1 MNKTLEERVMEYVY
15 RDGYQPVKPKVI
27 ARKIG
32 LSTTEERRELKK
44 VIKRLVKRGKL
55 AYGASHLVRRGGEER
70 KKRELI
76 GVFRRTRKGDGLV
89 IPKSA
94 PGQPK
99 LPPVFVPR
107 RRTLD
112 ASTGDV
118 VRIRIGRE
126 VVEPGQRV
134 RGAVVEILERETHR
148 FVGTYA
154 EPGGMGMVT
163 VDGGVFAQPVPVGDP
178 GAKNVAPG
186 DKVVIELVRFPSHMR
201 PGEGV
206 IVEVLGPK
214 GAPGV
219 DTLTV
224 MREYDLPEAFPEEVL
239 AAGHQVAESYEESVP
254 KDRRDLTGVPII
266 TIDPADARDFDDAI
280 SLKRLENGNW
290 LLGVHIADVAHFV
303 QPGSV
308 LDREARERAT
318 SVYLPDRVL
327 PMLPETISNLVASLQ
342 PDRVR
347 LARTA
352 QIELSPTGTRLHV
365 EVFRSA
371 IRSCRRFSY
380 EEVDDYLADR
390 EAWRDKLTPEVHRLL
405 GEMHQLAMVLRSRR
419 LERGAIELHLPEVK
433 IDLDR
438 DGRVVGA
445 HKVEHTESHQI
456 IEEFMLAA
464 NEAVA
469 ETLSDQQIAFLR
481 RVHEAPDPRK
491 LKALT
496 QFVRELGYE
505 CQSLESRFEIK
516 RVLAEVRD
524 RPEEAAVNLAVLRSM
539 QKAIYSPED
548 IGHYALNM
556 THYCHF
562 TSPIRRYPDLTVH
575 RIFDLLEAG
584 KTPPRDPEPLYTLGE
599 HCSEREQRAE
609 DAERELIKIKLLML
623 LSQRIGQEMPAVV
636 TGVEEFGLF
645 VQGTDLPAEGLVH
658 VTTLQDD
665 YYHYD
670 EQTHALVGY
679 RQGNHYRLG
688 DAVRVEI
695 ARVDIDRR
703 EVDFRLLGHLKQGAR
718 KRKTADELTPQR
730 RGKKG
735 RRGRGTDSGR
745 RTSGRKLKAKAS
757 GTRRSRT
764 AKKKTSRRKR
774 RL

>member
-1 MNKTLEERVMEYVY
+1 MNASNASLEERVLKHVY
-15 RDGYQPVKPKVI
+15 REGYQPVKPKVI
-27 ARKIG
+27 AKKLG
-32 LSTTEERRELKK
+32 LTTTEEKRELKK
-44 VIKRLVKRGKL
+44 AIRRLVKQGKL
-55 AYGASHLVRRGGEER
+55 AYGASHLVRRGGEEQ
-70 KKRELI
+70 KKREI
-76 GVFRRTRKGDGLV
+76 VGVFRRTRKGDGLV
-89 IPKSA
+89 IPKA
-94 PGQPK
+94 IPGQGK
-99 LPPVFVPR
+99 LPAIFVPR

-118 VRIRIGRE
+118 VRVRVLRE
-126 VVEPGQRV
+126 STEGDRL
-134 RGAVVEILERETHR
+134 RGSVVEIVQRETHR

-154 EPGGMGMVT
+154 ERDGWGVVS

-186 DKVVIELVRFPSHMR
+186 DKVVIELVRFPSHYQ

-239 AAGHQVAESYEESVP
+239 EAGRRVAEAYREEVP
-254 KDRRDLTGVPII
+254 ADRRDLTDWTII
-266 TIDPADARDFDDAI
+266 TIDPVDARDFDDAI
-280 SLKRLENGNW
+280 SLERLPNGNW
-290 LLGVHIADVAHFV
+290 QLGVHIADVAHFV
-303 QPGSV
+303 RPGSK
-308 LDREARERAT
+308 LDHEARERAT

-347 LARTA
+347 LARTVLM
-352 QIELSPTGTRLHV
+352 ELAPEGTRLHV

-380 EEVDDYLADR
+380 EEVDAYLADR
-390 EAWRDKLTPEVHRLL
+390 ESWRKKLTPQVHRLL
-405 GEMHQLAMVLRSRR
+405 GQMHELAMVLRKRR
-419 LERGAIELHLPEVK
+419 LERGALELHLPEVK

-445 HKVEHTESHQI
+445 HTVEHTESHQI
-456 IEEFMLAA
+456 IEEFMLLA
-464 NEAVA
+464 NESVA
-469 ETLSDQQIAFLR
+469 LTLSDQEIAFLR
-481 RVHEAPDPRK
+481 RIHEAPDPRK

-496 QFVRELGYE
+496 RFVRELGYE
-505 CQSLESRFEIK
+505 CQSLESRFEIQ
-516 RVLAEVRD
+516 RVLDAVRGK
-524 RPEEAAVNLAVLRSM
+524 PEEAAVNLAVLRSM
-539 QKAIYSPED
+539 QKAIYSPEAV
-548 IGHYALNM
+548 GHYALNM

-584 KTPPRDPEPLYTLGE
+584 GTPPRDPEPLYGLAE

-609 DAERELIKIKLLML
+609 DAERELIKIKLLTL
-623 LSQRIGQEMPAVV
+623 LAGKIGERMPAVI

-670 EQTHALVGY
+670 EEAHALVGY
-679 RQGNHYRLG
+679 RKGNHFRLG
-688 DAVRVEI
+688 DSVEVEI
-695 ARVDIDRR
+695 ARVDVDRR
-703 EVDFRLLGHLKQGAR
+703 EVDFRLIGHLAR
-718 KRKTADELTPQR
+718 AARDRKTADELAPHR
-730 RGKKG
+730 RGKVG
-735 RRGRGTDSGR
+735 RRGRGAGQGGRKSKIKGQVGGR
-745 RTSGRKLKAKAS
+745 RG
-757 GTRRSRT
+757 GP
-764 AKKKTSRRKR
+764 KKTGRRRR

>member
-1 MNKTLEERVMEYVY
+1 MKKTLQEQIIKYVY
-15 RDGYQPVKPKVI
+15 REGYQPVKPKVI
-27 ARKIG
+27 ARKLG
-32 LSTTEERRELKK
+32 LETADEKKALKRA
-44 VIKRLVKRGKL
+44 IKELVKRGKL
-55 AYGASHLVRRGGEER
+55 TYGSSHLVRRGGEER
-70 KKRELI
+70 KSQEVI

-89 IPKSA
+89 IPRSA
-94 PGQPK
+94 PGQGK
-99 LPPVFVPR
+99 LPALFIPR
-107 RRTLD
+107 RRTMD

-118 VRIRIGRE
+118 VRVRVSSRPAA
-126 VVEPGQRV
+126 PGDKV
-134 RGAVVEILERETHR
+134 RGSVLEILQRETHR
-148 FVGTYA
+148 FVGSYA
-154 EPGGMGMVT
+154 EPGGMALVT
-163 VDGGVFAQPVPVGDP
+163 VDGNVFSSPVPVGDP

-186 DKVVIELVRFPSHMR
+186 DKVVIELVRFPSHSN

-224 MREYDLPEAFPEEVL
+224 MREYDLPEEFPEEVL
-239 AAGHQVAESYEESVP
+239 AAGHAVAESYREEVP
-254 KDRRDLTGVPII
+254 RDRRDLTAWPIV
-266 TIDPADARDFDDAI
+266 TIDPVDARDFDDAI
-280 SLKRLENGNW
+280 SLERLDSGNW

-308 LDREARERAT
+308 LDEEARHRAT

-347 LARTA
+347 LAKTA
-352 QIELSPTGTRLHV
+352 LIELSPEGTRLHV

-371 IRSCRRFSY
+371 IRSRRRFSY
-380 EEVDDYLADR
+380 EEVDDYLADA
-390 EAWRDKLTPEVHRLL
+390 EAWREKLAPEVHALL
-405 GEMHQLAMVLRSRR
+405 GMMDELAMVMRRRR

-445 HKVEHTESHQI
+445 HKVEQTESHQI

-464 NEAVA
+464 NEGVA
-469 ETLSDQQIAFLR
+469 ELLSDQQIAYLR
-481 RVHEAPDPRK
+481 RIHEAPDPRK

-496 QFVRELGYE
+496 RFVGELGYE
-505 CQSLESRFEIK
+505 CASLESRFEIK
-516 RVLAEVRD
+516 RVLAEVRG

-548 IGHYALNM
+548 VGHYALGM

-575 RIFDLLEAG
+575 RIFDRLEAG
-584 KTPPRDPEPLYTLGE
+584 KQPPRDPGPLFVLGE
-599 HCSEREQRAE
+599 HCSDREQRAE
-609 DAERELIKIKLLML
+609 SAERELIKIKLLTL
-623 LSQRIGQEMPAVV
+623 LSTKIGETMPAVV

-670 EQTHALVGY
+670 EQAHALIGY
-679 RQGNHYRLG
+679 RKGNHYRLG
-688 DAVRVEI
+688 DAVEVEI

-703 EVDFRLLGHLKQGAR
+703 EVDFRLLRHLKSAA
-718 KRKTADELTPQR
+718 KERKTAEEMSPDRKSKSGRGKGARQTR
-730 RGKKG
+730 AGASRGKKG
-735 RRGRGTDSGR
+735 SAQKKGSGR
-745 RTSGRKLKAKAS
+745 RR
-757 GTRRSRT
+757 
-764 AKKKTSRRKR
+764 R